1 METLIRHIG
10 QLVTP
15 EGYKA
20 LRGAAMG
27 QLKIINNAA
36 IYIRDGIIQQV
47 GNDAELA
54 AMLAHRL
61 DEIEIISAHH
71 KCVMP
76 GIVDPHT
83 HFLFA
88 GAREKE
94 FTNRLKGKPYLEIL
108 AEGGGI
114 CATMRAT
121 REAGEPELYAK
132 AKALL
137 VKMLRM
143 GITTIEGKSGYGLD
157 KENELKML
165 RVLKKLQQREPVNLV
180 TTFLGAHAVP
190 PEYQDNSDG
199 YVEYIINE
207 MLPVI
212 AEEGL
217 AEFTDVF
224 CEKGV
229 FTNEQTRKI
238 LSAAKQAGMKVK
250 MHADEMHSSG
260 GAGLAVDMDCF
271 SADHLLAISEAD
283 VEKIAASDTVAVL
296 LPATAFCM
304 RKNFAPA
311 RKMIDKGAI
320 VALASDYNP
329 GSCYTY
335 SVPLIIALAVISM
348 NMSLEEAI
356 TAMTLNA
363 AAAIDRAAAVG
374 SIQPGKKADL
384 LILDTLDYRNLVY
397 ETGIN
402 LVGQVIK
409 DGKCVMQV
417 DR

>member
-348 NMSLEEAI
+348 NMSLEEVI

>member
-229 FTNEQTRKI
+229 FSNEQTRKI

-348 NMSLEEAI
+348 NMSLEEVI

>member
-121 REAGEPELYAK
+121 REAGEQELYAK

-137 VKMLRM
+137 LKMLRM

-348 NMSLEEAI
+348 NMSLEEVI

>member
-304 RKNFAPA
+304 RKHFAPA

-348 NMSLEEAI
+348 NMSLEEVI

>member
-229 FTNEQTRKI
+229 FSNEQTRKI

-348 NMSLEEAI
+348 TMSLEEVI

>member
-47 GNDAELA
+47 GKDAELA

-348 NMSLEEAI
+348 NMSLEEVI

>member
-190 PEYQDNSDG
+190 PEYRDNSDG

-304 RKNFAPA
+304 RKHFAPA

-348 NMSLEEAI
+348 NMSLEEVI

>member
-180 TTFLGAHAVP
+180 TTFLGAHAIP

-229 FTNEQTRKI
+229 FSNEQTRKI

-348 NMSLEEAI
+348 NMSLEEVI

>member
-348 NMSLEEAI
+348 NMSLEEVI

-374 SIQPGKKADL
+374 SIQPGKKADV